1 MSTIATAAKGTAAE
15 AGTTAATSI
24 AKARYNRIAP
34 IYDRMEA
41 LSERR
46 NKPWREELWK
56 KARGSILEVGVGT
69 GKNLPFYPKGAQI
82 IGIDLADQMLERAR
96 ARASRLGTP
105 VELREGDVQAL
116 AFPDHS
122 FDTVAATFVFCSVPD
137 PVQGLR
143 ELGRVVKPDGRI
155 LLLEHVRI
163 DRPMIGRLMDLMNPI
178 VVRMM
183 GANINRRTVEN
194 IKKAGL
200 EIESIEHLGPLKMVK
215 MIVARPRE
223 IS

>member
-1 MSTIATAAKGTAAE
+1 MSTIATAAPA
-15 AGTTAATSI
+15 AATSK

-46 NKPWREELWK
+46 NKPWREKLWNQ
-56 KARGSILEVGVGT
+56 ACGSILEVGVGT

-96 ARASRLGTP
+96 ARARRLGIP
-105 VELREGDVQAL
+105 VDLREDDVQAL
-116 AFPDHS
+116 AFADHS

-137 PVQGLR
+137 PIQGLR

-163 DRPMIGRLMDLMNPI
+163 DRPIIGRLMDLMNPI
-178 VVRMM
+178 VVQIM
-183 GANINRRTVEN
+183 GANINRRTVESVR
-194 IKKAGL
+194 KAGL

-215 MIVARPRE
+215 LIVARSRE
-223 IS
+223 VP